1 MNGLFGINGLLGY
14 LVAVL
19 LVVGAAGVFG
29 FAAIHIQKSQATNY
43 YKIDNQDAIKMKSV
57 GNEDHYQLVQEK

>member
-19 LVVGAAGVFG
+19 LVVGLAIGFGICAASVQS
-29 FAAIHIQKSQATNY
+29 ANAQNY
-43 YKIDNQDAIKMKSV
+43 YKIDNYQDIQSKSAD
-57 GNEDHYQLVQEK
+57 NKQFYKDAK

>member
-19 LVVGAAGVFG
+19 LVVGLAIGFG
-29 FAAIHIQKSQATNY
+29 FLAVSVQGDNATNY
-43 YKIDNQDAIKMKSV
+43 YEINDKNSIKAVSAENHKFDS
-57 GNEDHYQLVQEK
+57 HAK